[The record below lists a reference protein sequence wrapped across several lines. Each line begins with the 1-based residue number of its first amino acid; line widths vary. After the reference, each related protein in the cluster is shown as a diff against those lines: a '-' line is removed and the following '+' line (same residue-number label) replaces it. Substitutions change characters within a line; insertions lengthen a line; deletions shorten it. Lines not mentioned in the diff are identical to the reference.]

1 MGLSPLQFRTGRG
14 GLILIR
20 ALPLRLRDAF
30 MACLDVRHR
39 IAWRRAAAIL
49 VATLVVSGGQSRG
62 ETNPPAVRAP
72 TAQAGDKISAI
83 AARIDR
89 RGPTTRLIFE
99 LTGPTT
105 ASAFAATGPRIVVD
119 LPEVAFLINSAVGAP
134 AAPAPPIRLRGATA
148 EADASLIHSFRFGR
162 FAPGRSRIVIDL
174 TRPARAA
181 RVETVEAPEGLRLEI
196 DLVAEHPAAF
206 AAAVAQRVKAEAA
219 EAAAGPAPAVREP
232 AAAEKGQLPLVVL
245 DPGHGGVD
253 MGAQSRHG
261 DMEKMIVF
269 DFARALKAR
278 IEAHGKQR
286 VALTREEDVFVPLN
300 DRVRFARERGA
311 ALFLSIHADTLGA
324 GGVRGATIYT
334 VAARASDAESARIAE
349 KENLAD
355 QTAGVEDVAKP
366 EEVGDILFD
375 LARRETRALEH
386 EFAQTL
392 LVKWR
397 ERASLNKNPS
407 RSASFVVLKAHDV
420 PSALLELGYLSSED
434 DLANL
439 TSPVWRERSA
449 EGVAEAIDAYFK
461 AHTPPTRASTR

>member
-1 MGLSPLQFRTGRG
+1 M
-14 GLILIR
+14 ILIR
-20 ALPLRLRDAF
+20 ALPLRLRNAF
-30 MACLDVRHR
+30 LACREAERRVG
-39 IAWRRAAAIL
+39 WRRVAAIL
-49 VATLVVSGGQSRG
+49 FATLVLCGGQARA
-62 ETNPPAVRAP
+62 ETGPPVAQGPAGQTPAP
-72 TAQAGDKISAI
+72 MAQAGDKTSAI

-99 LTGPTT
+99 LTAPTP
-105 ASAFAATGPRIVVD
+105 AAAFAATGPRIVVD
-119 LPEVAFLINSAVGAP
+119 LPEVAFLIDSAVGAP
-134 AAPAPPIRLRGATA
+134 APPAPPIRLRGVTA
-148 EADASLIHSFRFGR
+148 EAEGSLIHSFRFGR

-174 TRPARAA
+174 TRPAKAA
-181 RVETVEAPEGLRLEI
+181 RVESVMGPEGARLEI
-196 DLVAEHPAAF
+196 DLVAETPAAF

-219 EAAAGPAPAVREP
+219 EASAGSAPAAREP

-253 MGAQSRHG
+253 IGAQSRHG

-269 DFARALKAR
+269 DFAQALKAK
-278 IEAHGKQR
+278 IEARGEQR
-286 VALTREEDVFVPLN
+286 VALTREEDVFIPLN
-300 DRVRFARERGA
+300 DRVRFAREHGA
-311 ALFLSIHADTLGA
+311 SLFLSIHADTLGA

-355 QTAGVEDVAKP
+355 QAAGVEEVAKP

-397 ERASLNKNPS
+397 ERASLNKNPT
-407 RSASFVVLKAHDV
+407 RSAGFVVLKAHDV
-420 PSALLELGYLSSED
+420 PSALLELGYLSSEA

-439 TSPVWRERSA
+439 TSPAWRDRAA

-461 AHTPPTRASTR
+461 AHPPPSRASYK